1 MFTNLTFFT
10 SHYIWMH
17 LVVSMFTVSYFLT
30 LYLFWA
36 YLAAM
41 AMLLKKQNPMA
52 SVHSAWCPGGLEFHS
67 KISLDS
73 ENNNIQHVW
82 KNEFVLKVCSFTE
95 IICLILLLL
104 LQPDIEY
111 NIHVLS
117 VLKLVHIPHNCNSIL
132 AL

>member
-1 MFTNLTFFT
+1 MLTNLTFFT

-17 LVVSMFTVSYFLT
+17 IVVSMFTVSYFLT

-52 SVHSAWCPGGLEFHS
+52 SVHSAWCPGGLEIHS
-67 KISLDS
+67 KISSDS
-73 ENNNIQHVW
+73 ENNSIQHVW
-82 KNEFVLKVCSFTE
+82 KNEFVSKYNFTE
-95 IICLILLLL
+95 IICLILILL
-104 LQPDIEY
+104 LQQYVEY
-111 NIHVLS
+111 KIHVLS